1 MTRKM
6 IVNTIGFLLFALVP
20 AIASATG
27 ETFLV
32 NLMTRFLIY
41 AIAAVSLDLILGYGA
56 MVSFGHAAFFGLGGY
71 VIGIVG
77 FHMSQGDTLFGW
89 SGSEAALVMWPLAVA
104 AAALAGLVVG
114 FLSLRTSGVQFIM
127 ITLAFGQMLYFI
139 LVGLMVYGG
148 DDGLSIDARNTL
160 PGLDMN
166 HPATFYYVCLAL
178 LTAWVLACRR
188 IVDSPFGM
196 ALQSIRQ
203 NPRRSVGLAFQP
215 AAAKVVY
222 QPLGVVGVIVPWNYP
237 LYLAFGP
244 LIGALAAGNRVMI
257 KMSESTPATSQL
269 VKELLARIFPEDMV
283 AVVLG
288 EAEVGQAFSRLPFD
302 HLLFTGATSIGKHVM
317 RAAAENLVPV
327 TLELGGKSPAIVSAD
342 VPLAD
347 AAERIAFGKTMNAGQ
362 TCVAPDYVLV
372 PIERLEGFVS
382 AYREA
387 VLRLYPRLADNP
399 DYSAIINAR
408 QLKRL
413 QDYLDDARAKGAR
426 VMPLFDAPQQR
437 RMPHCLLLEV
447 KEQMRVMQEE
457 IFGPLLP
464 IVPYGELDEALAYVN
479 ARPRPLALYYFGYD
493 RGEQQRVLEGTH
505 SGGVCL
511 NDTLLH
517 VAQDDLPFGGI
528 GPSGMGHY
536 HGHEGFLTFSKA
548 RAVFAKQRFNAAR
561 LIYPPYGKWWQK
573 LIYALFIR

>member
-1 MTRKM
+1 MVADVAYLQQNQQQ
-6 IVNTIGFLLFALVP
+6 IEALEPLLAAQRAAYRANPMPSAEQRRAWLKALR
-20 AIASATG
+20 
-27 ETFLV
+27 E
-32 NLMTRFLIY
+32 
-41 AIAAVSLDLILGYGA
+41 LILGEKQA
-56 MVSFGHAAFFGLGGY
+56 LIEAVSRDFSNRAAEETLLAEIMPSLHGIDYASKRLGKW
-71 VIGIVG
+71 
-77 FHMSQGDTLFGW
+77 MKPS
-89 SGSEAALVMWPLAVA
+89 
-104 AAALAGLVVG
+104 
-114 FLSLRTSGVQFIM
+114 
-127 ITLAFGQMLYFI
+127 
-139 LVGLMVYGG
+139 
-148 DDGLSIDARNTL
+148 
-160 PGLDMN
+160 
-166 HPATFYYVCLAL
+166 
-178 LTAWVLACRR
+178 
-188 IVDSPFGM
+188 
-196 ALQSIRQ
+196 
-203 NPRRSVGLAFQP
+203 RRSVGLAFQP

-372 PIERLEGFVS
+372 PQDRLEGFVA
-382 AYREA
+382 AYRAA
-387 VLRLYPRLADNP
+387 VQRFYPKLENNP
-399 DYSAIINAR
+399 DYTAIINER
-408 QLKRL
+408 QLGRL
-413 QDYLDDARAKGAR
+413 KGYIADAEAKGAQL
-426 VMPLFDAPQQR
+426 VPLFPGDQGR
-437 RMPHCLLLEV
+437 RLAHSLVLNVSDEMKL
-447 KEQMRVMQEE
+447 MQEE

-464 IVPYGELDEALAYVN
+464 IVPYQRLDEAFAYIN
-479 ARPRPLALYYFGYD
+479 DRPRPLALYYFGYD
-493 RGEQQRVLEGTH
+493 KGEQQRVLHETH

-548 RAVFAKQRFNAAR
+548 KAVFAKQRFNAAR
-561 LIYPPYGKWWQK
+561 MIYPPYGKAIQK
-573 LIYALFIR
+573 LVYKLFVR

>member
-1 MTRKM
+1 MVADVAYLQQNQQQ
-6 IVNTIGFLLFALVP
+6 IEALEPLLAAQRAAYRANPMPSAEQRRAWLKALR
-20 AIASATG
+20 
-27 ETFLV
+27 E
-32 NLMTRFLIY
+32 
-41 AIAAVSLDLILGYGA
+41 LILGEKQA
-56 MVSFGHAAFFGLGGY
+56 LIEAVSRDFSNRAAEETLLAEIMPSLHGIDYASKRLGKW
-71 VIGIVG
+71 
-77 FHMSQGDTLFGW
+77 MKPS
-89 SGSEAALVMWPLAVA
+89 
-104 AAALAGLVVG
+104 
-114 FLSLRTSGVQFIM
+114 
-127 ITLAFGQMLYFI
+127 
-139 LVGLMVYGG
+139 
-148 DDGLSIDARNTL
+148 
-160 PGLDMN
+160 
-166 HPATFYYVCLAL
+166 
-178 LTAWVLACRR
+178 
-188 IVDSPFGM
+188 
-196 ALQSIRQ
+196 
-203 NPRRSVGLAFQP
+203 RRSVGLAFQP

-372 PIERLEGFVS
+372 PQDRLEGFVA
-382 AYREA
+382 AYRTA
-387 VLRLYPRLADNP
+387 VQRFYPKLENNP
-399 DYSAIINAR
+399 DYTAIINER
-408 QLKRL
+408 QLGRL
-413 QDYLDDARAKGAR
+413 KGYIADAEAKGAQL
-426 VMPLFDAPQQR
+426 VPLFPGDQGR
-437 RMPHCLLLEV
+437 RLAHSLVLNVSDEMKL
-447 KEQMRVMQEE
+447 MQEE

-464 IVPYGELDEALAYVN
+464 IVPYQRLDEAFAYIN
-479 ARPRPLALYYFGYD
+479 DRPRPLALYYFGYD
-493 RGEQQRVLEGTH
+493 KGEQQRVLHETH

-517 VAQDDLPFGGI
+517 VAQDDMPFGGV

-548 RAVFAKQRFNAAR
+548 KGVLIKQRFNAAR
-561 LIYPPYGKWWQK
+561 LIYPPYGTAIQK
-573 LIYALFIR
+573 LIQKLFIR

>member
-1 MTRKM
+1 MVADVAYLQQNQQQ
-6 IVNTIGFLLFALVP
+6 IEALEPLLAAQRAAYRANPMPSAEQRRAWLKALR
-20 AIASATG
+20 
-27 ETFLV
+27 E
-32 NLMTRFLIY
+32 
-41 AIAAVSLDLILGYGA
+41 LILGEKQA
-56 MVSFGHAAFFGLGGY
+56 LIEAVSRDFSNRAAEETLLAEIMPSLHGIDYASKRLGKW
-71 VIGIVG
+71 
-77 FHMSQGDTLFGW
+77 MKPS
-89 SGSEAALVMWPLAVA
+89 
-104 AAALAGLVVG
+104 
-114 FLSLRTSGVQFIM
+114 
-127 ITLAFGQMLYFI
+127 
-139 LVGLMVYGG
+139 
-148 DDGLSIDARNTL
+148 
-160 PGLDMN
+160 
-166 HPATFYYVCLAL
+166 
-178 LTAWVLACRR
+178 
-188 IVDSPFGM
+188 
-196 ALQSIRQ
+196 
-203 NPRRSVGLAFQP
+203 RRSVGLAFQP

-372 PIERLEGFVS
+372 PQDRLEGFVA
-382 AYREA
+382 AYRTA
-387 VLRLYPRLADNP
+387 VQRFYPKLENNP
-399 DYSAIINAR
+399 DYTAIINER
-408 QLKRL
+408 QLGRL
-413 QDYLDDARAKGAR
+413 KGYIADAEAKGAQL
-426 VMPLFDAPQQR
+426 VTLFPGDQGR
-437 RMPHCLLLEV
+437 RLAHSLVLNVSDEMKL
-447 KEQMRVMQEE
+447 MQEE

-464 IVPYGELDEALAYVN
+464 IVPYQRLDEAFAYIN
-479 ARPRPLALYYFGYD
+479 DRPRPLALYYFGYD
-493 RGEQQRVLEGTH
+493 KGEQQRVLHETH

-517 VAQDDLPFGGI
+517 VAQDDMPFGGV

-548 RAVFAKQRFNAAR
+548 KGVLIKQRFNAAR
-561 LIYPPYGKWWQK
+561 LIYPPYGTSIQK
-573 LIYALFIR
+573 LIQKLFIR